1 MLDGIPFSGGARRSS
16 LEEIYD
22 LVDGRRV
29 SIAYDED
36 EYSIEVRAVPNGER
50 IGGLRFRC
58 IEMDDPPYSYL
69 HLTWAYLDELDATY
83 LHKGIGQR
91 CIELVLEWSGL
102 SITAS
107 VNDGNVRSDGSHL
120 TGDAP
125 AFIEKMRALGLVGT
139 SRS

>member
-1 MLDGIPFSGGARRSS
+1 MLDSIPLSGVARRRS
-16 LEEIYD
+16 LEEIYV
-22 LVDGRRV
+22 LKDGRSV

-36 EYSIEVRAVPNGER
+36 EYSIEVKAVPSGKR
-50 IGGLRFRC
+50 IGGFRFRC
-58 IEMDDPPYSYL
+58 IETDGPPYSYL
-69 HLTWAYLDELDATY
+69 HLTWAYLDKLDATY

-102 SITAS
+102 CITAS

-125 AFIEKMRALGLVGT
+125 AFIEKMRARGLIGPA
-139 SRS
+139 